1 MQTCVDVANDV
12 SDLVLRERLV
22 DAAYEYGRCSFGVSL
37 GYLTTEHGQ
46 SCASGKMST
55 FTFNGVE
62 FTLTKLQHT
71 NNMWKAAVSG
81 RTRSKGLDGYS
92 DVYDGTR

>member
-1 MQTCVDVANDV
+1 MHDAFLCRELTKRIYNWVVQTCVDVANDV

-46 SCASGKMST
+46 RCASGKMLT
-55 FTFNGVE
+55 FTFDGVE
-62 FTLTKLQHT
+62 FTLTMAQH
-71 NNMWKAAVSG
+71 
-81 RTRSKGLDGYS
+81 
-92 DVYDGTR
+92 